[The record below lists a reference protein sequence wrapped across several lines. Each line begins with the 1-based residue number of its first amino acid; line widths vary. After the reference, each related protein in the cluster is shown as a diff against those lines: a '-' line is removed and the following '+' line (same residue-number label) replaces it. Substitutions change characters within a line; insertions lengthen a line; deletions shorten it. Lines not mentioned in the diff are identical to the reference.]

1 MLWGLQMC
9 PVQCSVAQC
18 SSTAP
23 NASATSPV
31 SHMVPVGPKLF
42 SAQMLLVLTHKNK
55 RNFFVRMLLSLLLL
69 LGKHLCLLCSRLI
82 AQDC

>member
-55 RNFFVRMLLSLLLL
+55 RKFFVRMLLSLLLL
-69 LGKHLCLLCSRLI
+69 LGKRLCLLCSRLI

>member
-9 PVQCSVAQC
+9 LVQCSVAQC

-55 RNFFVRMLLSLLLL
+55 RKFFVRMLLSLLLL
-69 LGKHLCLLCSRLI
+69 LGKRLCLLCSRLI
-82 AQDC
+82 VQDC

>member
-55 RNFFVRMLLSLLLL
+55 RKFFVRMLLSLLLL
-69 LGKHLCLLCSRLI
+69 LRKRLCLLCSRLI
-82 AQDC
+82 VQDC

>member
-9 PVQCSVAQC
+9 LVQCSVTQC

-31 SHMVPVGPKLF
+31 RHMVPVGPKLF

-55 RNFFVRMLLSLLLL
+55 RKFFVRMLLSLLLL
-69 LGKHLCLLCSRLI
+69 LGKRLCLLCSRLI

>member
-55 RNFFVRMLLSLLLL
+55 RKFFVSMLLSLLFLL
-69 LGKHLCLLCSRLI
+69 RKRLCLLCSRLI
-82 AQDC
+82 VQDC

>member
-42 SAQMLLVLTHKNK
+42 SAQMLLILTHKNK
-55 RNFFVRMLLSLLLL
+55 RKFFVRMLLSLLLL
-69 LGKHLCLLCSRLI
+69 LGKRLCLLCSRLI

>member
-55 RNFFVRMLLSLLLL
+55 RKFFVRMLLSLLLL
-69 LGKHLCLLCSRLI
+69 LRKRLCLLCSRLI

>member
-9 PVQCSVAQC
+9 PVQCSIAQC

-31 SHMVPVGPKLF
+31 SHMVPVDPKLF
-42 SAQMLLVLTHKNK
+42 SAQMLLILIHKNK
-55 RNFFVRMLLSLLLL
+55 RKFFARMLLSLLFL
-69 LGKHLCLLCSRLI
+69 LGKRLCLLCSRLI

>member
-55 RNFFVRMLLSLLLL
+55 RKFFVRMLLSLLLL
-69 LGKHLCLLCSRLI
+69 LGKRLCLLCSRLI
-82 AQDC
+82 VQDC